1 MKRLT
6 KFIILTFAAS
16 IMCLTPAFADNAQ
29 DTNMQIL
36 LEKVKA
42 DKKLLIAG
50 NMDLTDKESKE
61 FWPYYEG
68 YQKGLAEINGH
79 MRGVINEYADA
90 YNKGSVPD
98 ALAKK
103 IINQALKVEGA
114 EVILRRQYAEKLT
127 KILPA
132 HKVGRYLQ
140 MESKIRA
147 LIKYDLAANIPL
159 MY

>member
-1 MKRLT
+1 
-6 KFIILTFAAS
+6 
-16 IMCLTPAFADNAQ
+16 
-29 DTNMQIL
+29 
-36 LEKVKA
+36 
-42 DKKLLIAG
+42 
-50 NMDLTDKESKE
+50 MDLTDKESKE

-132 HKVGRYLQ
+132 HKVARYLQ